1 MGTVEE
7 AFDGKVS
14 NTTIIIIIIILQIIM
29 STRRGHPQIPRGEVR
44 TGGNKHL

>member
-14 NTTIIIIIIILQIIM
+14 NTTIIIITILQIIM